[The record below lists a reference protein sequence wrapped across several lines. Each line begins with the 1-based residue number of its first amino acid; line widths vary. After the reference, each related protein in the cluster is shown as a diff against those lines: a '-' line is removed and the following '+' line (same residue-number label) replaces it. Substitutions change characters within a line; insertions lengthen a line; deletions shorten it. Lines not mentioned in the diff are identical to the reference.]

1 MEAYQMNLKTIG
13 AVVVLAIA
21 AAGCQQ
27 IPDNMTVVEYCSN
40 PDNANKD
47 VCKVN
52 VEIDGQKR
60 ALAETNMSVSQARQV
75 AEAAMQ
81 RANAAQ
87 AAADKAQST
96 IDQAALHCE
105 TRTIQRAKTG
115 SCSPGYKLIS
125 CTQTRYTFRAGA
137 PSIMR
142 AISDSECRFQSQV
155 LEMQLRCC
163 MSGANPPP
171 SEASVAATSPAPT
184 APTQPTPA
192 S

>member
-1 MEAYQMNLKTIG
+1 MEATQMNLKTIG
-13 AVVVLAIA
+13 SVVVLAIA

-60 ALAETNMSVSQARQV
+60 ALAETNMSVSQARQI
-75 AEAAMQ
+75 AESAMQ
-81 RANAAQ
+81 RANSAQ

-142 AISDSECRFQSQV
+142 AISDSECRFHDQV

-171 SEASVAATSPAPT
+171 TEASVAASAPT
-184 APTQPTPA
+184 APSQPTPA

>member
-1 MEAYQMNLKTIG
+1 MEGDHMTLKTIG
-13 AVVVLAIA
+13 SVIVLAIA

-27 IPDNMTVVEYCSN
+27 IPDNMTVVEFCSN

-60 ALAETNMSVSQARQV
+60 ALAETNMSLSQARQV
-75 AEAAMQ
+75 AEAAMN

-87 AAADKAQST
+87 ATADKAAS
-96 IDQAALHCE
+96 AALHCE

-125 CTQTRYTFRAGA
+125 CTQTRYTYRAGA

-142 AISDSECRFQSQV
+142 AIDDSGCRFQDQV

-163 MSGANPPP
+163 MSGAEAPPI
-171 SEASVAATSPAPT
+171 EASVVSAPAPT
-184 APTQPTPA
+184 APSQPAPA

>member
-1 MEAYQMNLKTIG
+1 MMLKTIG
-13 AVVVLAIA
+13 SVIVLAIA

-27 IPDNMTVVEYCSN
+27 IPDDMTVVEYCSN
-40 PDNANKD
+40 PDNASKD

-60 ALAETNMSVSQARQV
+60 ALAETNMSVSQARQI
-75 AEAAMQ
+75 AESAMT
-81 RANAAQ
+81 RANSAQ
-87 AAADKAQST
+87 AAADAAQ
-96 IDQAALHCE
+96 QAVNASALHCE

-125 CTQTRYTFRAGA
+125 CTQTRYTYRAGA

-142 AISDSECRFQSQV
+142 AISDGECRFNDQV

-163 MSGANPPP
+163 MSGATAPPT
-171 SEASVAATSPAPT
+171 EASVAATAPT

>member
-1 MEAYQMNLKTIG
+1 MNLKII
-13 AVVVLAIA
+13 ASAIVLAA
-21 AAGCQQ
+21 AATACQQ
-27 IPDNMTVVEYCSN
+27 IPNEMTVVEYCSN
-40 PDNANKD
+40 PDNLNKD

-60 ALAETNMSVSQARQV
+60 ALAETNMSVGQARQI
-75 AEAAMQ
+75 AENALS

-87 AAADKAQST
+87 ASADAAASSLQQT
-96 IDQAALHCE
+96 ALHCE
-105 TRTIQRAKTG
+105 TRTVQRQKIG

-142 AISDSECRFQSQV
+142 AIDDNECRFNGQV

-163 MSGANPPP
+163 SAGAVAPPT
-171 SEASVAATSPAPT
+171 EAVV
-184 APTQPTPA
+184 TQPTTPETPA
-192 S
+192 KSS

>member
-1 MEAYQMNLKTIG
+1 MKLKFI
-13 AVVVLAIA
+13 ASAIVLAA
-21 AAGCQQ
+21 AATACQQ
-27 IPDNMTVVEYCSN
+27 IPDEMTMVEFCSN
-40 PDNANKD
+40 PNNANKD

-60 ALAETNMSVSQARQV
+60 ALADTNMSVGQARQI
-75 AEAAMQ
+75 AENALS

-87 AAADKAQST
+87 ASADAAATAAQQT
-96 IDQAALHCE
+96 ALHCE
-105 TRTIQRAKTG
+105 TRTIQRQKVG

-142 AISDSECRFQSQV
+142 AISDDECRFQGQV

-163 MSGANPPP
+163 SAGAVAPPT
-171 SEASVAATSPAPT
+171 EAVVTTEPT
-184 APTQPTPA
+184 APTTPA
-192 S
+192 QSS

>member
-1 MEAYQMNLKTIG
+1 MSLKYIG
-13 AVVVLAIA
+13 SVIVLAIA
-21 AAGCQQ
+21 ATGCQQ

-60 ALAETNMSVSQARQV
+60 ALAETNMSVSQARQI
-75 AEAAMQ
+75 AENALS
-81 RANAAQ
+81 RANQAQ
-87 AAADKAQST
+87 AAADAATQT
-96 IDQAALHCE
+96 ANAAALHCE

-125 CTQTRYTFRAGA
+125 CTQTRYTYNAGA

-142 AISDSECRFQSQV
+142 AINDDECRFHSQV

-163 MSGANPPP
+163 MSGATAPPT
-171 SEASVAATSPAPT
+171 EASVATAPT